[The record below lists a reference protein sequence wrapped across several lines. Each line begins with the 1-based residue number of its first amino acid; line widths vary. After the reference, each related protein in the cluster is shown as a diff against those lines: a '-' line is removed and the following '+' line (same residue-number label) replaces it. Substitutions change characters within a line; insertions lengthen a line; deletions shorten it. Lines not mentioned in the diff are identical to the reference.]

1 MVIKLE
7 TLQIRLPKNLLEGV
21 DKLIK
26 SGFYRSRSEIIRQSL
41 QDYLNRCSF
50 FGMAPY
56 ITGPYTKEQIDRL
69 KGITIEDLIVP
80 VTTRNKI
87 DQFIK
92 SIELE

>member
-1 MVIKLE
+1 MVKLE

-56 ITGPYTKEQIDRL
+56 ITGPYTKEQIDRIQN
-69 KGITIEDLIVP
+69 ITLQDLVLP
-80 VTTRNKI
+80 ESTRKKI